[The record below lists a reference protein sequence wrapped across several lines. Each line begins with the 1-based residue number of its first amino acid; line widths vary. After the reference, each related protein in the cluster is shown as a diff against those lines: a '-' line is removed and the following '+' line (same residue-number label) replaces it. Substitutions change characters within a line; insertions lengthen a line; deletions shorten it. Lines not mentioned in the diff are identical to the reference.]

1 MKLNL
6 LLLSAIALVNATNP
20 PPTSAPTS
28 PPTSAPTSAPTSPPT
43 SAPTGESDVSAVELG
58 TAGDYVILAKT
69 GISTVPTSAITGDIA
84 VSPIAADAIT
94 GFSLTLDST
103 GEFSTSSQLTGNAYA
118 SDYSDSTPTLLTTAV
133 SDMETAYTDAA
144 GRTNTDASRIN
155 LAGGLIGGLTLTPG
169 IYTFDV
175 NIIIE
180 TDITLSGSSTDV
192 FIIQTTGYVVQAANK
207 MVILING
214 VLPENIFWQVA
225 GHVAVGTG
233 ATMKGILL
241 VKTDVT
247 FKTGSALTGRIL
259 AQTACNLQMATITEA
274 PASA

>member
-6 LLLSAIALVNATNP
+6 LLLSAAALVNAAT
-20 PPTSAPTS
+20 
-28 PPTSAPTSAPTSPPT
+28 
-43 SAPTGESDVSAVELG
+43 AVDSVDLG
-58 TAGDYVILAKT
+58 TAGNYVILTKT
-69 GISTVPTSAITGDIA
+69 GISTVTNSAIVGDIA
-84 VSPIAADAIT
+84 VSPIAAAAIT
-94 GFSLTLDST
+94 DFDLTLDSE
-103 GEFSTSSQLTGNAYA
+103 GEFSLDSSSQVDGKVYA
-118 SDYSDSTPTLLTTAV
+118 SDYSDPTPATLSTAV

-169 IYTFDV
+169 MYTFQV
-175 NIIIE
+175 NINIA
-180 TDITLSGSSTDV
+180 TDVTLEGSSTDV